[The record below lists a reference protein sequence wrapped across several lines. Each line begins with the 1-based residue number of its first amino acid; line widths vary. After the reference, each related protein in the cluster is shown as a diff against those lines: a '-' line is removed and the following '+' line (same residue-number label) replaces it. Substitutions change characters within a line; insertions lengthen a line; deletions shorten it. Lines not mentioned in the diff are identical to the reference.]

1 MKEALERTFR
11 DLVVLDSPSKSEG
24 LVSNYIQERLTK
36 LGISIKT
43 DSIGNVIGFIPGEGE
58 PILLN
63 AHMDGVPPSLG
74 HTPVKEGDTLRSDG
88 KTNLRADD
96 VAGIS
101 IILEAT
107 QSIVE
112 GKKSHPP
119 MVLAF
124 TVQEEIGLFGAK
136 ALDVSEY
143 GVNQGIVFD
152 NAFEPGIVVSKGSC
166 YVAFDVEIKG
176 KETHPGK
183 DLSQGVNAVQVLL
196 DTGIKTGEADEGKTR
211 INIGSISGGR
221 ARNVVPGNVK
231 VQGEIRSF
239 LAGGKLKR
247 RVTEIQSAFT
257 SAGKA
262 YGAEIV
268 FSDKQLAVAYEV
280 SEDEPLLT
288 KYRGVVEKRGGEFKT
303 QETFVAS
310 DANVLRGEKGLK
322 VFVISTGV
330 KNEHSIEE
338 TVDLS
343 DMEQLTNDLMLLLE
357 FTSAKGKG

>member
-11 DLVVLDSPSKSEG
+11 DLVSLDSPSKSEG
-24 LVSNYIQERLTK
+24 PVSAYIQERLTK
-36 LGISIKT
+36 LGVSVKT
-43 DSIGNVIGFIPGEGE
+43 DAIGNVIGFIPGEGE

-63 AHMDGVPPSLG
+63 AHMDGVPPSKG
-74 HTPVKEGDTLRSDG
+74 HTPLKEGDILRGDG
-88 KTNLRADD
+88 NTNLRADD

-143 GVNQGIVFD
+143 GVSQGIVFD
-152 NAFEPGIVVSKGSC
+152 NAFEPGIVVSKGAC

-183 DLSQGVNAVQVLL
+183 DLSQGVNAIQVLL
-196 DTGIKTGEADEGKTR
+196 DTGIKAGEADEGKTR
-211 INIGSISGGR
+211 INLGTISGGK
-221 ARNVVPGNVK
+221 ARNVVPGNVN
-231 VQGEIRSF
+231 VQGEVRSF
-239 LAGGKLKR
+239 LSGEQLEKK
-247 RVTEIQSAFT
+247 VSEIKSAFVN
-257 SAGKA
+257 AGKSH
-262 YGAEIV
+262 GADIL

-280 SEDEPLLT
+280 SEDESLLT
-288 KYRGVVEKRGGEFKT
+288 KYRDVVGKRGGEFKT

-322 VFVISTGV
+322 IFVISTGV

-338 TVDLS
+338 TVNLLDI
-343 DMEQLTNDLMLLLE
+343 EQLTKDLVSLLE
-357 FTSAKGKG
+357 LSSS